1 MLLIRN
7 TLNWSIRVILAVIF
21 LWGILPYMP
30 KTYEDNDKPNKN
42 FPILIVNSENKPDIL
57 KSEDWVKAS
66 TKPTFWIVSGD
77 GKALMGSMTF
87 AYSVALSPSKKN
99 SPSGNKVDNVVV
111 TLKRDDP
118 DHIVSATYNISNN
131 NFSPVK
137 YHSIDPG
144 IAFVFILLLFA
155 WGISVL
161 IRRII
166 FAILDRF
173 AKRNHYTTDHNCS
186 SN

>member
-7 TLNWSIRVILAVIF
+7 TLNWSIRIILAVIF

-42 FPILIVNSENKPDIL
+42 FPILIVNSENKPEIL
-57 KSEDWVKAS
+57 KFEDWVKES
-66 TKPTFWIVSGD
+66 PKSTFWTVSGD
-77 GKALMGSMTF
+77 GKALMGSMIF
-87 AYSVALSPSKKN
+87 AYSVTLSPSKNK
-99 SPSGNKVDNVVV
+99 SPSGNRDDNLVV

-131 NFSPVK
+131 NFSPVR

-144 IAFVFILLLFA
+144 IAFVFILWLVA
-155 WGISVL
+155 WGVFAL
-161 IRRII
+161 IRRVV
-166 FAILDRF
+166 FAIVNRF
-173 AKRNHYTTDHNCS
+173 TKIND
-186 SN
+186 

>member
-42 FPILIVNSENKPDIL
+42 FPILIINSENKPEIL
-57 KSEDWVKAS
+57 KFEDWVKAS
-66 TKPTFWIVSGD
+66 PKSTFWTVSGN
-77 GKALMGSMTF
+77 GKALMGSMIF
-87 AYSVALSPSKKN
+87 NYNVALSPYKN
-99 SPSGNKVDNVVV
+99 NSDNLVV

-118 DHIVSATYNISNN
+118 DHIISATYNVSNN
-131 NFSPVK
+131 NFSPVR

-144 IAFVFILLLFA
+144 IAFVFILWLVA
-155 WGISVL
+155 WGFFAF

-166 FAILDRF
+166 FAILNRF
-173 AKRNHYTTDHNCS
+173 TKMNH
-186 SN
+186 